1 MNEFVSEAKDRIYED
16 ILYQLR
22 EQHEGGRIDV
32 HDFIHQEVDDIVS
45 SNDRNENLSIIDD
58 TGNENDIDEGMI
70 DRTADIDMQIAQIAY
85 CCLEQELYNDD
96 IFSNI
101 MNNCDSF
108 DEDECKELIEQIE
121 DILP

>member
-1 MNEFVSEAKDRIYED
+1 MKIYFTSED

>member
-22 EQHEGGRIDV
+22 EKHDGGRIDV
-32 HDFIHQEVDDIVS
+32 YDFIHQEVDDIVS
-45 SNDRNENLSIIDD
+45 SNDRQENLSIIDD

-70 DRTADIDMQIAQIAY
+70 DRTADINMQIAQIAY
-85 CCLEQELYNDD
+85 CCLEQELFNDD
-96 IFSNI
+96 TFSSI

-108 DEDECKELIEQIE
+108 DEDEATELIEQIE